1 MKLLCTAMKQIGLE
15 DATLI
20 DVLPTWNAKKDGNI
34 SFKFRTNEPYGLI
47 LFNSGK
53 PPRFRI
59 IGGKRCNATGIFRY
73 LTDLFAVEI
82 YNGQIYIQIDLGAGP
97 SKQRGSKKRIN
108 DGAWHNVTFRRVG
121 RDAQMSVDGLKT
133 DFKAMGKNSKGS
145 ATLELDSNLY
155 IGGLGPPFSDVP
167 VPAGLWTAALHQGF
181 VGCFK
186 DLVLNNEPIDVA
198 SFATEQDFG
207 KCHSN
212 YSVAMMR
219 IVCCTKSEN
228 YSVPVLGPHRSETLR
243 RILIIECRLEST

>member
-1 MKLLCTAMKQIGLE
+1 MKRSHLFQ
-15 DATLI
+15 
-20 DVLPTWNAKKDGNI
+20 VLPTWNAKKDGNI

-53 PPRFRI
+53 PPR
-59 IGGKRCNATGIFRY
+59 
-73 LTDLFAVEI
+73 TDLFAVEI

-198 SFATEQDFG
+198 SFATEQDF
-207 KCHSN
+207 
-212 YSVAMMR
+212 
-219 IVCCTKSEN
+219 
-228 YSVPVLGPHRSETLR
+228 
-243 RILIIECRLEST
+243 